1 MTEEDGQAPKRQWDL
16 SELPGWPRLMR
27 RETAAAYLD
36 VSTDRLDEMRRS
48 RLISYVSN
56 VIKRFDRK
64 KIDAA
69 LDELSGLASSHAGT
83 LPPGDTNQPSTNV
96 NNCAPKQ
103 AAPNDR
109 RVLFTIEEV
118 AARWEV
124 NYQVVAR
131 LARSR
136 ELKSFKV
143 GRLYRITEAA
153 VQDYET
159 RHGMPRNPI
168 HREQSS

>member
-1 MTEEDGQAPKRQWDL
+1 MTDEKDQATKHAWDL
-16 SELPGWPRLMR
+16 SGLPGWPRLMR

-36 VSTDRLDEMRRS
+36 VSTDRLEEMRRS

-56 VIKRFDRK
+56 DIKLFDRK

-69 LDELSGLASSHAGT
+69 FDELSGLASPHRIA
-83 LPPGDTNQPSTNV
+83 LPPGDTSQPSAEVDT
-96 NNCAPKQ
+96 KQ
-103 AAPNDR
+103 ATLNNR

-131 LARSR
+131 LARRR

-143 GRLYRITEAA
+143 GRLYRITETAI
-153 VQDYET
+153 QDYET
-159 RHGMPRNPI
+159 RHGMPKGFAE
-168 HREQSS
+168 REATETR